1 MYDVAIIGGGPA
13 GSTCGSLL
21 KKYRPGL
28 KVIILEREQFPRE
41 HIGES
46 LLPAVCQIL
55 QEIGAW
61 EKVEAQGFPIKIGA
75 TYRWGQKKD
84 LWDFNFI
91 PGAKFDDAPRPA
103 KYEGIRTHTAFQ
115 VDRSIFDEVLLDH
128 SASKGC
134 EVREQTK
141 VLEVLR
147 EGDRVLGLKLESGEI
162 IEAKHYVDAS
172 GVSGTLRRTMEIP
185 VDYPTNLRNIAIWYY
200 WQNTDWAVNIGVG
213 GTRIFVT
220 SLGWGWIWFIPI
232 GETRTSIGLV
242 LPLEYYKKSGKKPDE
257 LYREA
262 IESEPLISS
271 LMTNATNEGNIFT
284 TNDWSYIA
292 DRLSGENWWLIGDS
306 CGFADP
312 ILSAG
317 MTLAGAGAKQV
328 AYSILA
334 IEANERDPK
343 WLREFYTDIHR
354 KRISQ
359 HVMFADFWY
368 KSNGQ
373 FTDLIDYTS
382 EIAKEAGLNL
392 SPDAA
397 FRWLGTG
404 GFSHEDPS
412 LPIIGGCAVEAVQQI
427 NQQLTGQVAT
437 WNVAS
442 HNVFKM
448 NLEGAEES
456 AMPLMFEG
464 KIWEKVCYRRDG
476 KILPKY
482 GIYDIVM
489 KLLEKEQNVIPAV
502 ERLRNFF
509 LRNPLYDSPETG
521 INVTLST
528 IEAMIAEGW
537 VTCEVDPTQGF
548 YPFTTPIE
556 SGMIHQNYDIAVPI

>member
-1 MYDVAIIGGGPA
+1 M
-13 GSTCGSLL
+13 
-21 KKYRPGL
+21 
-28 KVIILEREQFPRE
+28 
-41 HIGES
+41 
-46 LLPAVCQIL
+46 LPAVCQIL

-232 GETRTSIGLV
+232 GATRTSIGLV

-354 KRISQ
+354 KRIGQ

-392 SPDAA
+392 SPDDA

-427 NQQLTGQVAT
+427 NQQLTGQAAT

-489 KLLEKEQNVIPAV
+489 KLL
-502 ERLRNFF
+502 
-509 LRNPLYDSPETG
+509 
-521 INVTLST
+521 
-528 IEAMIAEGW
+528 
-537 VTCEVDPTQGF
+537 
-548 YPFTTPIE
+548 
-556 SGMIHQNYDIAVPI
+556 